1 MTMMTTMMK
10 MAMMK
15 MTMMKMTMMKMR
27 LLMMRRMRC
36 CFHLE
41 NKQLARAR
49 GRFLARSQLGVD
61 RKGGGEGRRWP
72 AGDGDGDGDGDSRT
86 DTDVGNGK

>member
-1 MTMMTTMMK
+1 MK
-10 MAMMK
+10 MMM
-15 MTMMKMTMMKMR
+15 
-27 LLMMRRMRC
+27 RMRC
-36 CFHLE
+36 SFHLE

-61 RKGGGEGRRWP
+61 REGGGEGRRWP
-72 AGDGDGDGDGDSRT
+72 AGDGDGDSRT